1 MVRLQII
8 SSQAKQV
15 APGSANELV
24 NQQRELAVEPVSTV
38 LRYTR
43 PVANNRRHW
52 MRILLMFVSIV
63 LPSLASLV
71 YCLFI
76 ATPLYSSEIRFFVGG
91 AAEAGGAAA
100 MAKIIPAGLS
110 GGGSTSLLDG
120 FAVRDYLASYEALDQ
135 VQQKVGFFERYRENR
150 LDPFLSMTASATRER
165 RLAFYQSMVQPRYNM
180 TEGIVTITAYAEN
193 PNDALL
199 ITRELRTLTESFSN
213 EMNKRAVRGSIDF
226 AQEEVSFAEKRLQNA
241 TLAIDRWRKVNADL
255 DPENNAKMISELLS
269 SLQMRYLETQAAL
282 SQVTSATKDSP
293 QKQFLK
299 VKLDSLQQQINAEQ
313 AKLSS
318 TNQEGSVVNRLSE
331 YQSLKVQQEFA
342 AKGYESSLAA
352 LQGVRA
358 AAGFKQ
364 KYVLTIVEPTLS
376 ETPNFPRPVLTT
388 FIVFC
393 LGLVAYGLLSLVTS
407 VIAESRGV

>member
-150 LDPFLSMTASATRER
+150 MDPFLSMTASATRER

>member
-1 MVRLQII
+1 MVKLQII

-24 NQQRELAVEPVSTV
+24 SQQGELAVEPVSTV

-43 PVANNRRHW
+43 PVVNSRRHW
-52 MRILLMFVSIV
+52 MRILLMFVAIV

-180 TEGIVTITAYAEN
+180 TEGIVTITAYAEK
-193 PNDALL
+193 PSDALL

-282 SQVTSATKDSP
+282 NQVTSATKESP

-388 FIVFC
+388 LIVFC